1 MTERPNTQQFNLFQN
16 EKILSIFRN
25 ISEHKLLIIY
35 VKRNKLDVT
44 RLSGKGQITSQ
55 VISEYSRSNATR

>member
-16 EKILSIFRN
+16 EKILSIFTN
-25 ISEHKLLIIY
+25 ISEHQLLIIY